1 MPAPQRMPSSAI
13 SRRLHA
19 FWHEAD
25 ADALGRVTGSTTG
38 VEGTADVQPSR
49 LAVGV
54 ERLPVMQ
61 VAETVA
67 AMSEEK
73 IKTYVALWAFIVAN
87 VALACFTGHFFLKQL
102 ALGH

>member
-1 MPAPQRMPSSAI
+1 MQRLPSSTI

-19 FWHEAD
+19 LWHEAD
-25 ADALGRVTGSTTG
+25 ADALGRATGSTTG
-38 VEGTADVQPSR
+38 VEGAADVQPSR

-54 ERLPVMQ
+54 ERLPAMQ
-61 VAETVA
+61 AAETVA

-73 IKTYVALWAFIVAN
+73 IKTYVPLWAFIVAN
-87 VALACFTGHFFLKQL
+87 VALACFTGYILLKQL